1 MLSGNSAVLPPST
14 HGTVLAQTKSSHLDS
29 RTRNA
34 EQSLGGII
42 FYENKLVSL
51 KLNVKDSK
59 LTLQNTAA
67 VYFLKNRHYNN
78 FKFNCS

>member
-1 MLSGNSAVLPPST
+1 MA
-14 HGTVLAQTKSSHLDS
+14 VLAQTKSSHLDS
-29 RTRNA
+29 RSRNA

-67 VYFLKNRHYNN
+67 LSEKQALQQFQIQLLLTKVYLILIIIKHIRF
-78 FKFNCS
+78 